1 MITKTQAS
9 RISSLIATYD
19 ANERI
24 QTEWMNKRDQ
34 HVEGSR
40 QYNSF
45 HSLTMDSWH
54 SSLKAELSLLEEFGI
69 SIYYQD
75 DIEGRI
81 KEVKRL
87 IVIAR
92 ESSERLAA

>member
-24 QTEWMNKRDQ
+24 QTEWMNQRDQ
-34 HVEGSR
+34 ETQGSR
-40 QYNSF
+40 KYNSY

-54 SSLKAELSLLEEFGI
+54 SALKAELSLLEEFGI

-75 DIEGRI
+75 DIEGRV

-92 ESSERLAA
+92 ESSNRLAA